1 MLCNCFSMV
10 IPSSKAFSRR
20 SDGGLFHVRGR
31 RAGIWAGVS
40 SYSATEA
47 YTSQAMLSWPIP
59 TVFHPDA
66 GNIVME
72 SPRSIFP
79 DPGNMYTVV
88 SCAKT
93 GDCKRAILNI
103 KYNNVPFVKTLG
115 GHRQHVVK
123 EGCRRWRKWIINPE
137 GLQHIGVRSPQR
149 RWGKGPWPF
158 GYTLRG
164 LKE

>member
-1 MLCNCFSMV
+1 
-10 IPSSKAFSRR
+10 
-20 SDGGLFHVRGR
+20 
-31 RAGIWAGVS
+31 
-40 SYSATEA
+40 
-47 YTSQAMLSWPIP
+47 
-59 TVFHPDA
+59 
-66 GNIVME
+66 ME

-123 EGCRRWRKWIINPE
+123 EGCRR
-137 GLQHIGVRSPQR
+137 
-149 RWGKGPWPF
+149 
-158 GYTLRG
+158 
-164 LKE
+164 